1 MTGYPFPAGP
11 NGPTA
16 RTRQVAIRAPA
27 SKAAPSAARPA
38 AAVATRRDCGRRRH
52 PPGLRRAAPDEEENA
67 RAAEADACP
76 QFDRVQRDPDRE
88 RLRGI
93 RSGRLEGNGN
103 PAARDP
109 HVPGVSGIRLVSSG
123 AGTIRRPAWM
133 GEAIP
138 SALAVAV
145 AAAIRAPTD
154 AAAHPVSMQPVLGD
168 WPTRRAGR
176 RARRG
181 RCGRRQGAAHAAPF
195 VRVTPARRL
204 PGRSATAA
212 TRRRRRPPRPAR
224 AARIRERFPRPGRSR
239 SPSRRGLPG
248 AQPARRSPPGPRRPT
263 APAGGFVS
271 KPVLASA
278 CSSLARGKWRTAS
291 SATGSAS
298 TATAAAIARRGIRPV
313 IEGTGRSE

>member
-16 RTRQVAIRAPA
+16 RTRQVAIR
-27 SKAAPSAARPA
+27 
-38 AAVATRRDCGRRRH
+38 
-52 PPGLRRAAPDEEENA
+52 
-67 RAAEADACP
+67 
-76 QFDRVQRDPDRE
+76 DRE

-109 HVPGVSGIRLVSSG
+109 HVARDQRHQARQL
-123 AGTIRRPAWM
+123 RRGHDHKAAWM

-138 SALAVAV
+138 SAVAVAA

-154 AAAHPVSMQPVLGD
+154 AAAQPVSMQPVLGD

-176 RARRG
+176 CARRG

-212 TRRRRRPPRPAR
+212 TRRSGGHRDQHEQ
-224 AARIRERFPRPGRSR
+224 RIRERFPRPGRSR
-239 SPSRRGLPG
+239 SPSRRGLPERASAVPG
-248 AQPARRSPPGPRRPT
+248 RTPGCVRLSRRRRRESSARRRRSRPGNDEQATAEPRRQLVRLWQRCQRVLEPR
-263 APAGGFVS
+263 PGRMEDGEQPDGQREYGDSGGDRPPRHQTRDRRHG
-271 KPVLASA
+271 PV
-278 CSSLARGKWRTAS
+278 
-291 SATGSAS
+291 
-298 TATAAAIARRGIRPV
+298 
-313 IEGTGRSE
+313 